1 MAMGYLMLAANSG
14 CMSTITATLP
24 RDAMEPTAAYAVRGR
39 RQKVAVL
46 AVATLLGIWLGTSA
60 PGVSPV
66 ATPPVPASPNAVI
79 QVPAAQD
86 PGPLDPGGPFD
97 GGRRR

>member
-1 MAMGYLMLAANSG
+1 MAMGCLMLAANSG

-24 RDAMEPTAAYAVRGR
+24 RDATEPTAAYAVRGR

-66 ATPPVPASPNAVI
+66 ATPPVPASQSAVI
-79 QVPAAQD
+79 QAPAAQD
-86 PGPLDPGGPFD
+86 PAPLDPGGPF
-97 GGRRR
+97 GAGRRR

>member
-1 MAMGYLMLAANSG
+1 
-14 CMSTITATLP
+14 MSTITATLP
-24 RDAMEPTAAYAVRGR
+24 RDATEPAAAYVVRGR

-46 AVATLLGIWLGTSA
+46 AVATLLGLWLGTSA

-66 ATPPVPASPNAVI
+66 ATPPVPATQNAVTQDPAA
-79 QVPAAQD
+79 QVPA
-86 PGPLDPGGPFD
+86 PLGPF

>member
-1 MAMGYLMLAANSG
+1 
-14 CMSTITATLP
+14 MSTITATLP
-24 RDAMEPTAAYAVRGR
+24 RDATEPTAAYAMRGL

-46 AVATLLGIWLGTSA
+46 AVATLLGVWLGTSA

-66 ATPPVPASPNAVI
+66 ATPPAPAIQNAVT
-79 QVPAAQD
+79 QVPAAQN
-86 PGPLDPGGPFD
+86 PALLAPF